1 MEVNEQCTV
10 KGKRLRT
17 VGLEVFKAL
26 NNPDFSFMEE
36 IFHRTKWLT
45 HRPNNMQVNVHK
57 TAKYGDKSL
66 RTLGPHISNSLPE
79 HMKAETNFIK
89 FTEYITQWF
98 GPICKC
104 IFVSILTNWI
114 ICESLRES
122 YDYDLRFDPFTE
134 NGFTFFV
141 FSFSVKYVNT
151 VFIYHS

>member
-1 MEVNEQCTV
+1 MEVNLQCTV
-10 KGKRLRT
+10 EGKRLRT
-17 VGLEVFKAL
+17 VGLEVFRAL
-26 NNPDFSFMEE
+26 NNPDFSFMEK

-98 GPICKC
+98 GPISKC
-104 IFVSILTNWI
+104 IFCVYINKLN
-114 ICESLRES
+114 
-122 YDYDLRFDPFTE
+122 
-134 NGFTFFV
+134 
-141 FSFSVKYVNT
+141 
-151 VFIYHS
+151 HM

>member
-1 MEVNEQCTV
+1 MAQTY
-10 KGKRLRT
+10 
-17 VGLEVFKAL
+17 
-26 NNPDFSFMEE
+26 
-36 IFHRTKWLT
+36 
-45 HRPNNMQVNVHK
+45 RPNNIQVNVHK

-66 RTLGPHISNSLPE
+66 RTLVPHISNSLPE
-79 HMKAETNFIK
+79 HVKAETNFIK

-151 VFIYHS
+151 VFIYQLL